1 MNYFKPNEINKQH
14 IIDAVENIEKNK
26 LKLIPSTRWQVLIN
40 GGKFPPKEI
49 MRYAHE
55 QMNGNLIWEFGGGEP
70 TNKYLKKLGFEIID
84 MQEKGLIQLIKKY
97 KVLIQETQLKNEIYK
112 WQLIKEFRGK
122 PNLEKEDLLS
132 EIKSIK
138 FSNLIYAM
146 ALAVVYHLVKDKKE
160 EMRLLFKN
168 LFNESLSLSDRV
180 NHFNTETLK
189 IYRELGET
197 LQHHQDERTIATYLT
212 YKNPEKYTFYKHSF
226 YKKFCN
232 ILGIDEA
239 SKNNKYE
246 HYLQLLNSFINDYI
260 EKDEELINM
269 VKNYIPDYYDGSN
282 NLLLAQDILY
292 QTLDKEVE
300 EINLGNFNVFKVSM
314 GEFSEENF
322 NKYYEERKI
331 LVHEDTASKGR
342 SYISQAESFR
352 TEIKEGDFF
361 YLTYGNGNGAI
372 KIIGRVTSPYV
383 RHEDGW
389 LERNYEVIYFNKNN
403 IKYTKTNKWWTPNNN
418 STFIRIKNDELE
430 DANRLIFEP
439 YFNVKFKKNI
449 KSNNEESFKFNN
461 NNYKSMHPLNQL
473 LYGPPG
479 TGKTYN
485 TINRALQ
492 IIENKSLEGL
502 ESEKRDALKQRFDQ
516 YSKDGQIMFTTFHQ
530 SMSYEDFIE
539 GIKPEIEEDAEG
551 GKSVIYEVKKGIFT
565 KIVEEAKKIRYQ
577 SEDFSQQ
584 YTFDDAWDDLVS
596 EANEYL
602 EKEESL
608 ILNIQTVGMGLK
620 VVDISEKGNLKV
632 QPKSSKE
639 AKIYTVSFSRAKK
652 LQEAFPD
659 LSVIKNIDKE
669 FRAVIGGSNST
680 AYWAVL
686 NYINLKINSESII
699 TQQEIPLAPKPYVL
713 IIDEINRGNV
723 SQIFG
728 ELITLIEEDKRLGK
742 DEALEV
748 ILPYSKEKFGV
759 PSNLHIIGTM
769 NTADRSVEAL
779 DTALRRRFSFVEMM
793 PEYEELNKIQFY
805 DFHLG
810 ELLKTINSRIEAL
823 LDRDHTIGHS
833 YFINI
838 EPNDTEALKEAFAN
852 KIIPLLQEYFYHDY
866 EKIALILGE
875 GFVECIEPKESKV
888 EFARWN
894 GKTLEK
900 PETSRL
906 FKIKK
911 FDDNFNILDSIK
923 HLLNRIA
930 F

>member
-1 MNYFKPNEINKQH
+1 MTKYQELQKDVFNWLKSKYEEDNTFTYSVRQKANKGAELNYFIGTERSKYFSTTFWF
-14 IIDAVENIEKNK
+14 
-26 LKLIPSTRWQVLIN
+26 IPVSYPGSSGDLIN
-40 GGKFPPKEI
+40 LVFDLRFKEGFEFFIQFNQTKNPSGKQNEYALELIRNIKTRIEGKFQNTH
-49 MRYAHE
+49 YAPE
-55 QMNGNLIWEFGGGEP
+55 QNKMEFFAIYSPRKYNGFI
-70 TNKYLKKLGFEIID
+70 EIIND
-84 MQEKGLIQLIKKY
+84 L
-97 KVLIQETQLKNEIYK
+97 N
-112 WQLIKEFRGK
+112 
-122 PNLEKEDLLS
+122 DLLS
-132 EIKSIK
+132 KIVPIVNEEIDKLK
-138 FSNLIYAM
+138 NIYSDFIAHRFTSSEQM
-146 ALAVVYHLVKDKKE
+146 KMFEKMQERFEKYKIIE
-160 EMRLLFKN
+160 EM
-168 LFNESLSLSDRV
+168 E
-180 NHFNTETLK
+180 
-189 IYRELGET
+189 
-197 LQHHQDERTIATYLT
+197 
-212 YKNPEKYTFYKHSF
+212 
-226 YKKFCN
+226 
-232 ILGIDEA
+232 
-239 SKNNKYE
+239 
-246 HYLQLLNSFINDYI
+246 
-260 EKDEELINM
+260 EELEEEDFAPL
-269 VKNYIPDYYDGSN
+269 NY
-282 NLLLAQDILY
+282 
-292 QTLDKEVE
+292 
-300 EINLGNFNVFKVSM
+300 
-314 GEFSEENF
+314 FSE
-322 NKYYEERKI
+322 
-331 LVHEDTASKGR
+331 
-342 SYISQAESFR
+342 
-352 TEIKEGDFF
+352 
-361 YLTYGNGNGAI
+361 
-372 KIIGRVTSPYV
+372 
-383 RHEDGW
+383 
-389 LERNYEVIYFNKNN
+389 
-403 IKYTKTNKWWTPNNN
+403 
-418 STFIRIKNDELE
+418 STF
-430 DANRLIFEP
+430 
-439 YFNVKFKKNI
+439 
-449 KSNNEESFKFNN
+449 
-461 NNYKSMHPLNQL
+461 PLNQI

-485 TINRALQ
+485 TINKALE
-492 IIENKSLEGL
+492 IINEDKVKQLDFNDRKAVKDLFD
-502 ESEKRDALKQRFDQ
+502 KKLKE
-516 YSKDGQIMFTTFHQ
+516 GQIMFTTFHQ

-539 GIKPEIEEDAEG
+539 GIKPEIEEDEEG
-551 GKSVIYEVKKGIFT
+551 RKSVIYEVKKGIF
-565 KIVEEAKKIRYQ
+565 KQIAEEARKIRYQ
-577 SEDFSQQ
+577 SEELSQQ

-596 EANEYL
+596 EAYEYL

-686 NYINLKINSESII
+686 NYINNRINSQTTT
-699 TQQEIPLAPKPYVL
+699 TQLEIPLAPKPYVL

-742 DEALEV
+742 NEALEV

-793 PEYEELNKIQFY
+793 PEYEALNKIQFD

-838 EPNDTEALKEAFAN
+838 KPNDTEALKEAFTN

-866 EKIALILGE
+866 EKLALILGE

-923 HLLNRIA
+923 HLLNRVAI
-930 F
+930 

>member
-1 MNYFKPNEINKQH
+1 MTTYQELQKKIFEWLKAKNENDKNFTFSVRQKANKGAELNYFIGTEKSKYFSTTFWFIPVAYPGSSSDLINLVIDLRFKNQFEFFIQFNQTKNPTDKQNEYALELIRNIKQNIEGKFTHIRYAPNENKMEFFAINSPRKYNDFEEVTH
-14 IIDAVENIEKNK
+14 DLDELLVKIIPIVNESIEN
-26 LKLIPSTRWQVLIN
+26 
-40 GGKFPPKEI
+40 
-49 MRYAHE
+49 
-55 QMNGNLIWEFGGGEP
+55 
-70 TNKYLKKLGFEIID
+70 LKKIYPDFTAHRFSPEEQNKMFER
-84 MQEKGLIQLIKKY
+84 M
-97 KVLIQETQLKNEIYK
+97 
-112 WQLIKEFRGK
+112 KERF
-122 PNLEKEDLLS
+122 
-132 EIKSIK
+132 
-138 FSNLIYAM
+138 
-146 ALAVVYHLVKDKKE
+146 
-160 EMRLLFKN
+160 
-168 LFNESLSLSDRV
+168 
-180 NHFNTETLK
+180 
-189 IYRELGET
+189 
-197 LQHHQDERTIATYLT
+197 
-212 YKNPEKYTFYKHSF
+212 EKYR
-226 YKKFCN
+226 
-232 ILGIDEA
+232 I
-239 SKNNKYE
+239 
-246 HYLQLLNSFINDYI
+246 I
-260 EKDEELINM
+260 EEIEEELEEEDFAPL
-269 VKNYIPDYYDGSN
+269 NY
-282 NLLLAQDILY
+282 
-292 QTLDKEVE
+292 
-300 EINLGNFNVFKVSM
+300 
-314 GEFSEENF
+314 FSE
-322 NKYYEERKI
+322 
-331 LVHEDTASKGR
+331 
-342 SYISQAESFR
+342 
-352 TEIKEGDFF
+352 
-361 YLTYGNGNGAI
+361 
-372 KIIGRVTSPYV
+372 
-383 RHEDGW
+383 
-389 LERNYEVIYFNKNN
+389 
-403 IKYTKTNKWWTPNNN
+403 
-418 STFIRIKNDELE
+418 STF
-430 DANRLIFEP
+430 
-439 YFNVKFKKNI
+439 
-449 KSNNEESFKFNN
+449 
-461 NNYKSMHPLNQL
+461 PLNQI

-485 TINRALQ
+485 VVEKAVQIANPSFDFSQSREEIKAEYERLQ
-492 IIENKSLEGL
+492 NN
-502 ESEKRDALKQRFDQ
+502 
-516 YSKDGQIMFTTFHQ
+516 GQILFTTFHQ

-551 GKSVIYEVKKGIFT
+551 GKTVIYEVKKGIF
-565 KIVEEAKKIRYQ
+565 KQIVEEARKIRYK
-577 SEDFSQQ
+577 SEDLSQQ
-584 YTFDDAWDDLVS
+584 YAFDDAWDDLVS

-632 QPKSSKE
+632 QPKSSKNG
-639 AKIYTVSFSRAKK
+639 KIYTVSFSRAKR
-652 LQEAFPD
+652 LQKAFPD

-686 NYINLKINSESII
+686 NYINQKINSESTII
-699 TQQEIPLAPKPYVL
+699 QQEIPLDPKPYVL

-742 DEALEV
+742 KEALEV

-759 PSNLHIIGTM
+759 PLNLYIIGTM

-793 PEYEELNKIQFY
+793 PEYEELNKIQFD

-810 ELLKTINSRIEAL
+810 ELMKTINSRIEAL

-838 EPNDTEALKEAFAN
+838 KPHDTEALKEAFAN

-875 GFVECIEPKESKV
+875 GLVECIEPKESKV

-923 HLLNRIA
+923 HLLNRVA

>member
-1 MNYFKPNEINKQH
+1 MTKYQELQKDVFNWLKSKYEEDNTFTYSVRQKANKGAELNYFIGTERSKYFSTTFWF
-14 IIDAVENIEKNK
+14 
-26 LKLIPSTRWQVLIN
+26 IPVAYPGSSGDLIN
-40 GGKFPPKEI
+40 LVFDLRFKEGFEFFIQFNQTKNPSGKQNEYALELIRNIKTRIEGKFQNTH
-49 MRYAHE
+49 YAPE
-55 QMNGNLIWEFGGGEP
+55 QNKMEFFAIYSPRKYNGFI
-70 TNKYLKKLGFEIID
+70 EIIND
-84 MQEKGLIQLIKKY
+84 L
-97 KVLIQETQLKNEIYK
+97 N
-112 WQLIKEFRGK
+112 
-122 PNLEKEDLLS
+122 DLLS
-132 EIKSIK
+132 KIVPIVNEEIDKLK
-138 FSNLIYAM
+138 NIYSDFIAHRFTSSEQM
-146 ALAVVYHLVKDKKE
+146 KMFEKMQERFEKYKIIE
-160 EMRLLFKN
+160 EM
-168 LFNESLSLSDRV
+168 E
-180 NHFNTETLK
+180 
-189 IYRELGET
+189 
-197 LQHHQDERTIATYLT
+197 
-212 YKNPEKYTFYKHSF
+212 
-226 YKKFCN
+226 
-232 ILGIDEA
+232 
-239 SKNNKYE
+239 
-246 HYLQLLNSFINDYI
+246 
-260 EKDEELINM
+260 EELEEEDFAPL
-269 VKNYIPDYYDGSN
+269 NY
-282 NLLLAQDILY
+282 
-292 QTLDKEVE
+292 
-300 EINLGNFNVFKVSM
+300 
-314 GEFSEENF
+314 FSE
-322 NKYYEERKI
+322 
-331 LVHEDTASKGR
+331 
-342 SYISQAESFR
+342 
-352 TEIKEGDFF
+352 
-361 YLTYGNGNGAI
+361 
-372 KIIGRVTSPYV
+372 
-383 RHEDGW
+383 
-389 LERNYEVIYFNKNN
+389 
-403 IKYTKTNKWWTPNNN
+403 
-418 STFIRIKNDELE
+418 STF
-430 DANRLIFEP
+430 
-439 YFNVKFKKNI
+439 
-449 KSNNEESFKFNN
+449 
-461 NNYKSMHPLNQL
+461 PLNQI

-485 TINRALQ
+485 TINKALE
-492 IIENKSLEGL
+492 IINDEEVKQLDFNDRKAVKDLFD
-502 ESEKRDALKQRFDQ
+502 KKLKE
-516 YSKDGQIMFTTFHQ
+516 GQIMFTTFHQ

-539 GIKPEIEEDAEG
+539 GIKPEIEEDEEG
-551 GKSVIYEVKKGIFT
+551 RKSVIYEVKKGIF
-565 KIVEEAKKIRYQ
+565 KQIAEEARKIRYQ
-577 SEDFSQQ
+577 SEELSQQ

-596 EANEYL
+596 EAYEYL

-686 NYINLKINSESII
+686 NYINNRINSQTTT
-699 TQQEIPLAPKPYVL
+699 TQLEIPLAPKPYVL

-742 DEALEV
+742 NEALEV

-759 PSNLHIIGTM
+759 PLNLYIIGTM

-793 PEYEELNKIQFY
+793 PEYEALNKIQFD
-805 DFHLG
+805 DFQLG

-911 FDDNFNILDSIK
+911 LDDNFNILDSIK
-923 HLLNRIA
+923 HLLNRVAI
-930 F
+930 

>member
-1 MNYFKPNEINKQH
+1 MTKYQELQKDVFNWLKSKYEEDNTFTYSVRQKANKGAELNYFIGTERSKYFSTTFWF
-14 IIDAVENIEKNK
+14 
-26 LKLIPSTRWQVLIN
+26 IPVAYPGSSGDLIN
-40 GGKFPPKEI
+40 LVFDLRFKEGFEFFIQFNQTKNPSGKQNEYALELIRNIKTRIEGKFQNTH
-49 MRYAHE
+49 YAPE
-55 QMNGNLIWEFGGGEP
+55 QNKMEFFAIYSPRKYNGFI
-70 TNKYLKKLGFEIID
+70 EIIND
-84 MQEKGLIQLIKKY
+84 L
-97 KVLIQETQLKNEIYK
+97 N
-112 WQLIKEFRGK
+112 
-122 PNLEKEDLLS
+122 DLLS
-132 EIKSIK
+132 KIVPIVNEEIDKLK
-138 FSNLIYAM
+138 NIYSDFIAHRFTSSEQM
-146 ALAVVYHLVKDKKE
+146 KMFEKMQERFEKYKIIE
-160 EMRLLFKN
+160 EM
-168 LFNESLSLSDRV
+168 E
-180 NHFNTETLK
+180 
-189 IYRELGET
+189 
-197 LQHHQDERTIATYLT
+197 
-212 YKNPEKYTFYKHSF
+212 
-226 YKKFCN
+226 
-232 ILGIDEA
+232 
-239 SKNNKYE
+239 
-246 HYLQLLNSFINDYI
+246 
-260 EKDEELINM
+260 EELEEEDFAPL
-269 VKNYIPDYYDGSN
+269 NY
-282 NLLLAQDILY
+282 
-292 QTLDKEVE
+292 
-300 EINLGNFNVFKVSM
+300 
-314 GEFSEENF
+314 FSE
-322 NKYYEERKI
+322 
-331 LVHEDTASKGR
+331 
-342 SYISQAESFR
+342 
-352 TEIKEGDFF
+352 
-361 YLTYGNGNGAI
+361 
-372 KIIGRVTSPYV
+372 
-383 RHEDGW
+383 
-389 LERNYEVIYFNKNN
+389 
-403 IKYTKTNKWWTPNNN
+403 
-418 STFIRIKNDELE
+418 STF
-430 DANRLIFEP
+430 
-439 YFNVKFKKNI
+439 
-449 KSNNEESFKFNN
+449 
-461 NNYKSMHPLNQL
+461 PLNQI

-485 TINRALQ
+485 TINKALE
-492 IIENKSLEGL
+492 IINEDEVKQLDFNDRKAVKDLFD
-502 ESEKRDALKQRFDQ
+502 KKLKE
-516 YSKDGQIMFTTFHQ
+516 GQIMFTTFHQ

-539 GIKPEIEEDAEG
+539 GIKPEIEEDEEG
-551 GKSVIYEVKKGIFT
+551 RKSVIYEVKKGIF
-565 KIVEEAKKIRYQ
+565 KQIAEEARKIRYQ
-577 SEDFSQQ
+577 SEELSQQ

-596 EANEYL
+596 EAYEYL

-686 NYINLKINSESII
+686 NYINNRINSQTTT
-699 TQQEIPLAPKPYVL
+699 TQLEIPLAPKPYVL

-742 DEALEV
+742 NEALEV

-793 PEYEELNKIQFY
+793 PEYESLNKIQFD

-838 EPNDTEALKEAFAN
+838 KPNDTEALKEAFAN

-911 FDDNFNILDSIK
+911 LDDNFNILDSIK
-923 HLLNRIA
+923 HLLNRVAI
-930 F
+930 

>member
-1 MNYFKPNEINKQH
+1 MTKYQELQKDVFNWLKSKYEEDNTFTYSVRQKANKGAELNYFIGTERSKYFSTTFWF
-14 IIDAVENIEKNK
+14 
-26 LKLIPSTRWQVLIN
+26 IPVAYPGSSGDLIN
-40 GGKFPPKEI
+40 LVFDLRFKEGFEFFIQFNQTKNPSGKQNEYALELIRNIKTRIEGKFQNTH
-49 MRYAHE
+49 YAPE
-55 QMNGNLIWEFGGGEP
+55 QNKMEFFAIYSPRKYNGFI
-70 TNKYLKKLGFEIID
+70 EIIND
-84 MQEKGLIQLIKKY
+84 L
-97 KVLIQETQLKNEIYK
+97 N
-112 WQLIKEFRGK
+112 
-122 PNLEKEDLLS
+122 DLLS
-132 EIKSIK
+132 KIVPIVNEEIDKLK
-138 FSNLIYAM
+138 NIYSDFIAHRFTSSEQM
-146 ALAVVYHLVKDKKE
+146 KMFEKMQERFEKYKIIE
-160 EMRLLFKN
+160 EM
-168 LFNESLSLSDRV
+168 E
-180 NHFNTETLK
+180 
-189 IYRELGET
+189 
-197 LQHHQDERTIATYLT
+197 
-212 YKNPEKYTFYKHSF
+212 
-226 YKKFCN
+226 
-232 ILGIDEA
+232 
-239 SKNNKYE
+239 
-246 HYLQLLNSFINDYI
+246 
-260 EKDEELINM
+260 EELEEEDFAPL
-269 VKNYIPDYYDGSN
+269 NY
-282 NLLLAQDILY
+282 
-292 QTLDKEVE
+292 
-300 EINLGNFNVFKVSM
+300 
-314 GEFSEENF
+314 FSE
-322 NKYYEERKI
+322 
-331 LVHEDTASKGR
+331 
-342 SYISQAESFR
+342 
-352 TEIKEGDFF
+352 
-361 YLTYGNGNGAI
+361 
-372 KIIGRVTSPYV
+372 
-383 RHEDGW
+383 
-389 LERNYEVIYFNKNN
+389 
-403 IKYTKTNKWWTPNNN
+403 
-418 STFIRIKNDELE
+418 STF
-430 DANRLIFEP
+430 
-439 YFNVKFKKNI
+439 
-449 KSNNEESFKFNN
+449 
-461 NNYKSMHPLNQL
+461 PLNQI

-485 TINRALQ
+485 TINKALE
-492 IIENKSLEGL
+492 IINEDKVKQLDFNDRKAVKDLFD
-502 ESEKRDALKQRFDQ
+502 KKLKE
-516 YSKDGQIMFTTFHQ
+516 GQIMFTTFHQ

-539 GIKPEIEEDAEG
+539 GIKPEIEEDEEG
-551 GKSVIYEVKKGIFT
+551 RKSVIYEVKKGIF
-565 KIVEEAKKIRYQ
+565 KQIAEEARKIRYQ
-577 SEDFSQQ
+577 SEELSQQ

-596 EANEYL
+596 EAYEYL

-686 NYINLKINSESII
+686 NYINNRINSQTTT
-699 TQQEIPLAPKPYVL
+699 TQLEIPLAPKPYVL

-742 DEALEV
+742 NEALEV

-793 PEYEELNKIQFY
+793 PEYESLNKIQFD

-838 EPNDTEALKEAFAN
+838 KPNDTEALKEAFAN

-911 FDDNFNILDSIK
+911 LDDNFNILDSIK
-923 HLLNRIA
+923 HLLNRVAI
-930 F
+930 

>member
-1 MNYFKPNEINKQH
+1 MTKYQELQKDVFNWLKSKYEEDNTFTYSVRQKANKGAELNYFIGTERSKYFSTTFWF
-14 IIDAVENIEKNK
+14 
-26 LKLIPSTRWQVLIN
+26 IPVAYPGSSGDLIN
-40 GGKFPPKEI
+40 LVFDLRFKEGFEFFIQFNQTKNPSGKQNEYALELIRNIKTRIEGKFQNTH
-49 MRYAHE
+49 YAPE
-55 QMNGNLIWEFGGGEP
+55 QNKMEFFAIYSPRKYNGFI
-70 TNKYLKKLGFEIID
+70 EIIND
-84 MQEKGLIQLIKKY
+84 L
-97 KVLIQETQLKNEIYK
+97 N
-112 WQLIKEFRGK
+112 
-122 PNLEKEDLLS
+122 DLLS
-132 EIKSIK
+132 KIVPIVNEEIDKLKNIYSDFIAHRFTSSEQIK
-138 FSNLIYAM
+138 MFEKMQERFEKYKII
-146 ALAVVYHLVKDKKE
+146 E
-160 EMRLLFKN
+160 EM
-168 LFNESLSLSDRV
+168 E
-180 NHFNTETLK
+180 
-189 IYRELGET
+189 
-197 LQHHQDERTIATYLT
+197 
-212 YKNPEKYTFYKHSF
+212 
-226 YKKFCN
+226 
-232 ILGIDEA
+232 
-239 SKNNKYE
+239 
-246 HYLQLLNSFINDYI
+246 
-260 EKDEELINM
+260 EELEEEDFAPL
-269 VKNYIPDYYDGSN
+269 NY
-282 NLLLAQDILY
+282 
-292 QTLDKEVE
+292 
-300 EINLGNFNVFKVSM
+300 
-314 GEFSEENF
+314 FSE
-322 NKYYEERKI
+322 
-331 LVHEDTASKGR
+331 
-342 SYISQAESFR
+342 
-352 TEIKEGDFF
+352 
-361 YLTYGNGNGAI
+361 
-372 KIIGRVTSPYV
+372 
-383 RHEDGW
+383 
-389 LERNYEVIYFNKNN
+389 
-403 IKYTKTNKWWTPNNN
+403 
-418 STFIRIKNDELE
+418 STF
-430 DANRLIFEP
+430 
-439 YFNVKFKKNI
+439 
-449 KSNNEESFKFNN
+449 
-461 NNYKSMHPLNQL
+461 PLNQI

-485 TINRALQ
+485 TINKALE
-492 IIENKSLEGL
+492 IINEDKVKQLDFNDRKAVKDLFD
-502 ESEKRDALKQRFDQ
+502 KKLKE
-516 YSKDGQIMFTTFHQ
+516 GQIMFTTFHQ

-539 GIKPEIEEDAEG
+539 GIKPEIEEDEEG
-551 GKSVIYEVKKGIFT
+551 RKSVIYEVKKGIF
-565 KIVEEAKKIRYQ
+565 KQIAEEARKIRYQ
-577 SEDFSQQ
+577 SEELSQQ

-596 EANEYL
+596 EAYEYL

-686 NYINLKINSESII
+686 NYINNRINSQTTT
-699 TQQEIPLAPKPYVL
+699 TQLEIPLAPKPYVL

-742 DEALEV
+742 NEALEV

-793 PEYEELNKIQFY
+793 PEYESLNKIQFD

-838 EPNDTEALKEAFAN
+838 KPNDTEALKEAFAN

-911 FDDNFNILDSIK
+911 LDDNFNILDSIK
-923 HLLNRIA
+923 HLLNRVAI
-930 F
+930 

>member
-1 MNYFKPNEINKQH
+1 MTTYQELQKKIFEWLKAKNENDKNFTFSVRQKANKGAELNYFIGTEKSKYFSTTFWFIPVAYPGSSSDLINLVIDLRFKNQFEFFIQFNQTKNPTDKQNEYALELIRNIKQNIEGKFTHIRYAPNENKMEFFAINSPRKYNDFEEVTH
-14 IIDAVENIEKNK
+14 DLDELLVKIIPIVNESIEN
-26 LKLIPSTRWQVLIN
+26 
-40 GGKFPPKEI
+40 
-49 MRYAHE
+49 
-55 QMNGNLIWEFGGGEP
+55 
-70 TNKYLKKLGFEIID
+70 LKKIYPDFTAHRFSPEEQNKMFER
-84 MQEKGLIQLIKKY
+84 M
-97 KVLIQETQLKNEIYK
+97 
-112 WQLIKEFRGK
+112 KERF
-122 PNLEKEDLLS
+122 
-132 EIKSIK
+132 
-138 FSNLIYAM
+138 
-146 ALAVVYHLVKDKKE
+146 
-160 EMRLLFKN
+160 
-168 LFNESLSLSDRV
+168 
-180 NHFNTETLK
+180 
-189 IYRELGET
+189 
-197 LQHHQDERTIATYLT
+197 
-212 YKNPEKYTFYKHSF
+212 EKYR
-226 YKKFCN
+226 
-232 ILGIDEA
+232 I
-239 SKNNKYE
+239 
-246 HYLQLLNSFINDYI
+246 I
-260 EKDEELINM
+260 EEIEEELEEEDFAPL
-269 VKNYIPDYYDGSN
+269 NY
-282 NLLLAQDILY
+282 
-292 QTLDKEVE
+292 
-300 EINLGNFNVFKVSM
+300 
-314 GEFSEENF
+314 FSE
-322 NKYYEERKI
+322 
-331 LVHEDTASKGR
+331 
-342 SYISQAESFR
+342 
-352 TEIKEGDFF
+352 
-361 YLTYGNGNGAI
+361 
-372 KIIGRVTSPYV
+372 
-383 RHEDGW
+383 
-389 LERNYEVIYFNKNN
+389 
-403 IKYTKTNKWWTPNNN
+403 
-418 STFIRIKNDELE
+418 STF
-430 DANRLIFEP
+430 
-439 YFNVKFKKNI
+439 
-449 KSNNEESFKFNN
+449 
-461 NNYKSMHPLNQL
+461 PLNQI

-485 TINRALQ
+485 VVEKAVQIANPSFDFSQSREEIKAEYERLQ
-492 IIENKSLEGL
+492 NN
-502 ESEKRDALKQRFDQ
+502 
-516 YSKDGQIMFTTFHQ
+516 GQILFTTFHQ

-539 GIKPEIEEDAEG
+539 GIKPEIEEDEEG
-551 GKSVIYEVKKGIFT
+551 RKSVIYEVKKGIF
-565 KIVEEAKKIRYQ
+565 KQIAEEARKIRYQ
-577 SEDFSQQ
+577 SEELSQQ

-632 QPKSSKE
+632 QPKSSKNG
-639 AKIYTVSFSRAKK
+639 KIYTVSFSRAKR
-652 LQEAFPD
+652 LQKAFPD

-686 NYINLKINSESII
+686 NYINQKINSESTII
-699 TQQEIPLAPKPYVL
+699 QQEIPLDPKPYVL

-742 DEALEV
+742 NEALEV

-793 PEYEELNKIQFY
+793 PEYEALNKIQFD

-838 EPNDTEALKEAFAN
+838 KPNDTEALKEAFTN

-923 HLLNRIA
+923 HLLNRVAI
-930 F
+930 

>member
-1 MNYFKPNEINKQH
+1 MHY
-14 IIDAVENIEKNK
+14 
-26 LKLIPSTRWQVLIN
+26 
-40 GGKFPPKEI
+40 
-49 MRYAHE
+49 
-55 QMNGNLIWEFGGGEP
+55 
-70 TNKYLKKLGFEIID
+70 
-84 MQEKGLIQLIKKY
+84 
-97 KVLIQETQLKNEIYK
+97 
-112 WQLIKEFRGK
+112 
-122 PNLEKEDLLS
+122 
-132 EIKSIK
+132 
-138 FSNLIYAM
+138 
-146 ALAVVYHLVKDKKE
+146 
-160 EMRLLFKN
+160 
-168 LFNESLSLSDRV
+168 
-180 NHFNTETLK
+180 
-189 IYRELGET
+189 EL
-197 LQHHQDERTIATYLT
+197 
-212 YKNPEKYTFYKHSF
+212 
-226 YKKFCN
+226 
-232 ILGIDEA
+232 
-239 SKNNKYE
+239 
-246 HYLQLLNSFINDYI
+246 
-260 EKDEELINM
+260 
-269 VKNYIPDYYDGSN
+269 
-282 NLLLAQDILY
+282 
-292 QTLDKEVE
+292 
-300 EINLGNFNVFKVSM
+300 
-314 GEFSEENF
+314 
-322 NKYYEERKI
+322 
-331 LVHEDTASKGR
+331 
-342 SYISQAESFR
+342 
-352 TEIKEGDFF
+352 
-361 YLTYGNGNGAI
+361 
-372 KIIGRVTSPYV
+372 
-383 RHEDGW
+383 
-389 LERNYEVIYFNKNN
+389 
-403 IKYTKTNKWWTPNNN
+403 KYTKTNKWWTPNNN

-742 DEALEV
+742 NEALEV
-748 ILPYSKEKFGV
+748 ILPYSKKNFGV

-793 PEYEELNKIQFY
+793 PEYEELNKIQF
-805 DFHLG
+805 DNFHLG

-838 EPNDTEALKEAFAN
+838 KPNDTEALKEAFAN

-875 GFVECIEPKESKV
+875 GFVECREPRESKV
-888 EFARWN
+888 EFAQWN
-894 GKTLEK
+894 GKSLDK
-900 PETSRL
+900 PESTRA
-906 FKIKK
+906 FRIIKI
-911 FDDNFNILDSIK
+911 DDDFNINSAVKL
-923 HLLNRIA
+923 LLNRE
-930 F
+930 

>member
-1 MNYFKPNEINKQH
+1 MNQEKIVEISEKLLSRLLEFKNNNQGFTFSLRQRDSPQAKK
-14 IIDAVENIEKNK
+14 VKRLEKGQWFQGSDYIYLPLFRK
-26 LKLIPSTRWQVLIN
+26 GDSARKIKTIGFVI
-40 GGKFPPKEI
+40 
-49 MRYAHE
+49 
-55 QMNGNLIWEFGGGEP
+55 GNNNNEP
-70 TNKYLKKLGFEIID
+70 TNYIEISFKKGNFSDKEI
-84 MQEKGLIQLIKKY
+84 EFY
-97 KVLIQETQLKNEIYK
+97 KELADFFKISLNKENYGYYYFKNVDKFLDE
-112 WQLIKEFRGK
+112 
-122 PNLEKEDLLS
+122 NLEFYLITFRNKALELL
-132 EIKSIK
+132 
-138 FSNLIYAM
+138 
-146 ALAVVYHLVKDKKE
+146 
-160 EMRLLFKN
+160 
-168 LFNESLSLSDRV
+168 
-180 NHFNTETLK
+180 
-189 IYRELGET
+189 
-197 LQHHQDERTIATYLT
+197 
-212 YKNPEKYTFYKHSF
+212 
-226 YKKFCN
+226 
-232 ILGIDEA
+232 
-239 SKNNKYE
+239 NKYE
-246 HYLQLLNSFINDYI
+246 LTDQYVISENEFQKNLKRITIIKDNNILKVIPTQQNMINDN
-260 EKDEELINM
+260 NM
-269 VKNYIPDYYDGSN
+269 NP
-282 NLLLAQDILY
+282 
-292 QTLDKEVE
+292 
-300 EINLGNFNVFKVSM
+300 
-314 GEFSEENF
+314 
-322 NKYYEERKI
+322 
-331 LVHEDTASKGR
+331 
-342 SYISQAESFR
+342 IS
-352 TEIKEGDFF
+352 
-361 YLTYGNGNGAI
+361 
-372 KIIGRVTSPYV
+372 
-383 RHEDGW
+383 
-389 LERNYEVIYFNKNN
+389 
-403 IKYTKTNKWWTPNNN
+403 
-418 STFIRIKNDELE
+418 
-430 DANRLIFEP
+430 
-439 YFNVKFKKNI
+439 
-449 KSNNEESFKFNN
+449 
-461 NNYKSMHPLNQL
+461 LNQI

-485 TINRALQ
+485 TINKALE
-492 IIENKSLEGL
+492 IINDEEVKQLDFNDRKAVKDLFD
-502 ESEKRDALKQRFDQ
+502 KKLKE
-516 YSKDGQIMFTTFHQ
+516 GQIMFTTFHQ

-539 GIKPEIEEDAEG
+539 GIKPEIEEDEEG
-551 GKSVIYEVKKGIFT
+551 RKSVIYEVKKGIF
-565 KIVEEAKKIRYQ
+565 KQIAEEARKIRYQ
-577 SEDFSQQ
+577 SEELSQQ

-596 EANEYL
+596 EAYEYL

-686 NYINLKINSESII
+686 NYINNRINSQTTT
-699 TQQEIPLAPKPYVL
+699 TQLEIPLAPKPYVL

-742 DEALEV
+742 NEALEV

-793 PEYEELNKIQFY
+793 PEYEALNKIQFD

-838 EPNDTEALKEAFAN
+838 KPNDTEALKEAFTN

-923 HLLNRIA
+923 HLLNRVAI
-930 F
+930 

>member
-1 MNYFKPNEINKQH
+1 MNQEKIVEISEKLLSRLLEFKNNNQGFTFSLRQRDSPQAKK
-14 IIDAVENIEKNK
+14 VKRLEKGQWFQGSDYIYLPLFRK
-26 LKLIPSTRWQVLIN
+26 GDSARKIKTIGFVI
-40 GGKFPPKEI
+40 
-49 MRYAHE
+49 
-55 QMNGNLIWEFGGGEP
+55 GNNNNEP
-70 TNKYLKKLGFEIID
+70 TNYIEISFKKGNFSDKEI
-84 MQEKGLIQLIKKY
+84 EFY
-97 KVLIQETQLKNEIYK
+97 KELADFFKISLNKENYGYYYFKNVDKFLDE
-112 WQLIKEFRGK
+112 
-122 PNLEKEDLLS
+122 NLEFYLITFRNKALELL
-132 EIKSIK
+132 
-138 FSNLIYAM
+138 
-146 ALAVVYHLVKDKKE
+146 
-160 EMRLLFKN
+160 
-168 LFNESLSLSDRV
+168 
-180 NHFNTETLK
+180 
-189 IYRELGET
+189 
-197 LQHHQDERTIATYLT
+197 
-212 YKNPEKYTFYKHSF
+212 
-226 YKKFCN
+226 
-232 ILGIDEA
+232 
-239 SKNNKYE
+239 NKYE
-246 HYLQLLNSFINDYI
+246 LTDQYVISENEFQKNLKRITIIKDNNILKVIPTQQNMINDN
-260 EKDEELINM
+260 NM
-269 VKNYIPDYYDGSN
+269 NP
-282 NLLLAQDILY
+282 
-292 QTLDKEVE
+292 
-300 EINLGNFNVFKVSM
+300 
-314 GEFSEENF
+314 
-322 NKYYEERKI
+322 
-331 LVHEDTASKGR
+331 
-342 SYISQAESFR
+342 IS
-352 TEIKEGDFF
+352 
-361 YLTYGNGNGAI
+361 
-372 KIIGRVTSPYV
+372 
-383 RHEDGW
+383 
-389 LERNYEVIYFNKNN
+389 
-403 IKYTKTNKWWTPNNN
+403 
-418 STFIRIKNDELE
+418 
-430 DANRLIFEP
+430 
-439 YFNVKFKKNI
+439 
-449 KSNNEESFKFNN
+449 
-461 NNYKSMHPLNQL
+461 LNQI

-492 IIENKSLEGL
+492 IIENKSLIEL
-502 ESEKRDALKQRFDQ
+502 ESEERDALKQRFDH
-516 YSKDGQIMFTTFHQ
+516 YSNNGQIMFTTFHQ

-539 GIKPEIEEDAEG
+539 GIKPEIEEDEEG
-551 GKSVIYEVKKGIFT
+551 RKSVIYEVKKGIF
-565 KIVEEAKKIRYQ
+565 KQIAEEARKIRYQ
-577 SEDFSQQ
+577 SEETSKQ

-596 EANEYL
+596 EAYEYL

-686 NYINLKINSESII
+686 NYINNRINSQTTT
-699 TQQEIPLAPKPYVL
+699 TQLEIPLAPKPYVL

-742 DEALEV
+742 NEALEV

-793 PEYEELNKIQFY
+793 PEYESLNKIQFD

-838 EPNDTEALKEAFAN
+838 KPNDTEALKEAFAN

-911 FDDNFNILDSIK
+911 LDDNFNILDSIK
-923 HLLNRIA
+923 HLLNRVAI
-930 F
+930 